1 MCRIQNFPRTEQKK
15 LSQLFPD
22 IEKVIC
28 AQNSNAYKFMAVS
41 VYDRWLEEEDTL
53 KLQSNVSPEEQRSR
67 DEKFTVFS
75 KKIIENTDVINLTM
89 QGRCPKPQPVFRR
102 FLSNTAKLQHMRNAS
117 NHVSSCDFFKVAL
130 PKLEA
135 LYLESW
141 DDTNI
146 FYLRNEKSANI
157 IESWANES
165 GLYRLDYR

>member
-1 MCRIQNFPRTEQKK
+1 MCSIQKFPRTEQNK

-28 AQNSNAYKFMAVS
+28 AQDSDAYKFMAVS

-53 KLQSNVSPEEQRSR
+53 RPLAKVSPEEQRSR
-67 DEKFTVFS
+67 DEKFAVFS

-89 QGRCPKPQPVFRR
+89 KGRCPKPQPVFRK
-102 FLSNTAKLQHMRNAS
+102 FLSKTAKLQHMRNAS
-117 NHVSSCDFFKVAL
+117 SHVSRCDFFKVAL
-130 PKLEA
+130 PELEA
-135 LYLESW
+135 LYFESW

-165 GLYRLDYR
+165 GLYRLDYH